1 MESIALESIQLGVHA
16 DSWEESIRIA
26 AEPLVDRG
34 SIAQTYV
41 ERMVESVNRL
51 GPYIVIMPGLALAH
65 AAPGDGV
72 MASDLSIARFDSD
85 IEFHCDHDPVHIV
98 MCLACTDSESHVARL
113 QRIAEKLLDDG
124 FLDSLM
130 SAESP
135 KAMYALLNG

>member
-1 MESIALESIQLGVHA
+1 MESIALESIQLGMHA

-26 AEPLVDRG
+26 AEPLVGRG
-34 SIAQTYV
+34 LIDQIHV

-51 GPYIVIMPGLALAH
+51 GPYIVIMPGFALTH
-65 AAPGDGV
+65 TAPWDGV

-85 IEFHCDHDPVHIV
+85 IEFHCDYDPMHIV
-98 MCLACTDSESHVARL
+98 MCLGTDSESHVAGL

-130 SAESP
+130 SAEPP